1 MGYLEKI
8 KRFTR
13 EQLLDHVEAVWRGEE
28 TITDLEREQLKEEI
42 LYRKSTA
49 LGDYVQFYAVLLSL
63 VEITRRAQANA
74 DPDKKLTAAQ
84 LAGAAL
90 VMYLYR
96 DLPRPEPP
104 QEYDLMWVTRGDDK
118 VCPICAPLNGMIL
131 GQDIGM
137 LITTHPGCRCY
148 TVDVPKVR
156 RAMDKIGLK
165 EAGAVRALSE
175 GQKRILEVLAAPFG
189 SPRRKDKLGQ
199 FFSARTNF
207 MIGLG
212 EKRPLLYFHGFSPRG
227 RRMKN
232 PPTIGTAITSR
243 QDEDGL
249 WMRAEL
255 VPPGTNE
262 LADRTWKAALE
273 GKARASTGSVN
284 YLEDH
289 DEHTGEVYVW
299 PIAEL
304 SVFDSGDERIPVS
317 DDAVVLPLRALF
329 TKCDIPYN
337 FEAGEDKK
345 EGDDQPTIRT
355 KEINMNEVQ
364 KAVQEAL
371 AAEREKERLEQEARE
386 AMRAEIIK
394 ELKAEPNYR
403 STFNINTIDDSKAK
417 KNADDEEE
425 FAFYRALLGDARKV
439 AEGGM
444 PHGLPRNF
452 DRRTLE
458 ETEAAELGSLVP
470 DQVVNK
476 IHSLLQEY
484 SVVDYLA
491 SIGKMTIHK
500 ADRLT
505 ITAPQVTTAMSAL
518 DDIAE
523 EGAYTANEPVIEAK
537 QATMQKVGN
546 YVKVTEEAL
555 DDQTAFQSWFPSECA
570 RAVALSK
577 NADLYA
583 LTNAIAG
590 TDVGTRST
598 MTDAEVVGLYY
609 GLPQQYRRKGVF
621 IMNDDTLSYIR
632 QMLVATPR
640 AYGEFGFQPY
650 SMGEQGEFFLNKPVI
665 ANENWHSIVAADAAD
680 KVVDFVNMDEAIYWA
695 ERKKLSIFVDP
706 YTSRLTAGVI
716 NFLPMARYGGVV
728 KNTDAMSGID
738 GKDA

>member
-1 MGYLEKI
+1 MGYIERLQ
-8 KRFTR
+8 RMTR
-13 EQLLDHVEAVWRGEE
+13 EQLLDHVEAIWRGEE
-28 TITDLEREQLKEEI
+28 TITDLEREQLKMEI
-42 LYRKSTA
+42 LLRKEKA
-49 LGDYVQFYAVLLSL
+49 LGEYVTFYAVLLSL
-63 VEITRRAQANA
+63 VRITREAQAAA
-74 DPDKKLTAAQ
+74 DPDKKLTASQ

-90 VMYLYR
+90 VMILYR
-96 DLPRPEPP
+96 DLPKPDPP

-131 GQDIGM
+131 GKDIAM
-137 LITTHPGCRCY
+137 IVTTHPGCRCY
-148 TVDVPKVR
+148 TVEVPKVR
-156 RAMDKIGLK
+156 RAMDKIGLM
-165 EAGAVRALSE
+165 EAGSIRAVKD
-175 GQKRILEVLAAPFG
+175 GKKRILEVLAAPFG
-189 SPRRKDKLGQ
+189 SPERKDRLGQ
-199 FFSARTNF
+199 FLSARTNF
-207 MIGLG
+207 MIGEG
-212 EKRPLLYFHGFSPRG
+212 DKRPLLYFHGFSPST

-232 PPTIGTAITSR
+232 PPSIGTATVTR
-243 QDEDGL
+243 TDHKGL

-255 VPPGTNE
+255 NNHE

-273 GKARASTGSVN
+273 GNARASTGSVN

-289 DEHTGEVYVW
+289 DKTTGEVHCW

-304 SVFDSGDERIPVS
+304 SVFDGGDDRIPVS

-329 TKCDIPYN
+329 TEHKIPYT
-337 FEAGEDKK
+337 FEAGEDKDEGTQAKRTEQK
-345 EGDDQPTIRT
+345 EFDMEKKTF
-355 KEINMNEVQ
+355 EELYAQ
-364 KAVQEAL
+364 KKAEEEA
-371 AAEREKERLEQEARE
+371 AAEQEA
-386 AMRAEIIK
+386 ALRAEIREEEIEKLKK
-394 ELKAEPNYR
+394 EVPNYR
-403 STFNINTIDDSKAK
+403 ATFNVNKIDDSKAK
-417 KNADDEEE
+417 GDADDEEE
-425 FAFYRALLGDARKV
+425 FAFYRALIGNAHIV

-523 EGAYTANEPVIEAK
+523 EGAYTANEPAIEAK

-555 DDQTAFQSWFPSECA
+555 DDQTAFQSWFPGECA

-583 LTNAIAG
+583 LTNAVAG
-590 TDVGTRST
+590 TDVGTRSA

-609 GLPQQYRRKGVF
+609 ALPQQYRRKGVF
-621 IMNDDTLSYIR
+621 LLNDDTLSYIR

-665 ANENWHSIVAADAAD
+665 ANANWHAITAADAAD
-680 KVVDFVNMDEAIYWA
+680 KVVDFINMDEAIFWA

-706 YTSRLTAGVI
+706 YSTRLTAGVI

-728 KNTDAMSGID
+728 KNTDAMAGID